1 MNETLDYMRIRTID
15 GEYDGDT
22 WKRLNDGTWI
32 ENKNNGFWLGDD
44 SKCYELK
51 IIETSDCII
60 EVAYLVEELKPKKVW
75 TKEKL
80 WAVLEVNDD
89 QLAKAL
95 VALYN
100 RQTEDEK
107 ETKETTEQN
116 GIGFNGVDSTFLSS
130 VAESFKKYG
139 KLTSAQTNA
148 LRKALKKYRGQL
160 VEIANA
166 KYSEIK

>member
-1 MNETLDYMRIRTID
+1 MNEVLNYMNVRTID
-15 GEYDGDT
+15 GEYNGDT

-32 ENKNNGFWLGDD
+32 ENKGSNIWYGDD
-44 SKCYELK
+44 LKQYELK
-51 IIETSDCII
+51 LIDCTDVIV
-60 EVAYLVEELKPKKVW
+60 EVAYLVEELKPIADKKIW
-75 TKEKL
+75 TKETL

-130 VAESFKKYG
+130 VAENYKKYG
-139 KLTSAQTNA
+139 RLTENQTKA
-148 LRKALKKYRGQL
+148 VRKALKKYCRQL
-160 VEIANA
+160 VDIANLNT
-166 KYSEIK
+166 